1 VALSEWAL
9 ERDEGRAGPVGFH
22 LRFDQ
27 GAGTERAA
35 GVRSPGW
42 GPLTLVEP
50 GTPTGAEDRRGQLH
64 DVHVGREVQ
73 DRPQTTALAEMEFG
87 VSGADIGGRKADRGP
102 RGDVGPAP
110 GIGIGPFAHIAHA
123 LGGSTCRTTGGA

>member
-1 VALSEWAL
+1 
-9 ERDEGRAGPVGFH
+9 
-22 LRFDQ
+22 
-27 GAGTERAA
+27 
-35 GVRSPGW
+35 
-42 GPLTLVEP
+42 LVHP

-110 GIGIGPFAHIAHA
+110 GIGIGPFAHIAHS
-123 LGGSTCRTTGGA
+123 LGGWT